1 MIAIGKYIIVSTI
14 EEEVRTESGLL
25 LSAQDAND
33 LRYKRAVV
41 VSPGTDVT
49 SIMKGDE
56 VYYDKVHSFAML
68 IGDGKYTVIRE
79 SDVVVVSSRGSS

>member
-25 LSAQDAND
+25 LSAQDAKD

-56 VYYDKVHSFAML
+56 VYYDKVQSFAML

-79 SDVVVVSSRGSS
+79 GDVVVVSSRGSS